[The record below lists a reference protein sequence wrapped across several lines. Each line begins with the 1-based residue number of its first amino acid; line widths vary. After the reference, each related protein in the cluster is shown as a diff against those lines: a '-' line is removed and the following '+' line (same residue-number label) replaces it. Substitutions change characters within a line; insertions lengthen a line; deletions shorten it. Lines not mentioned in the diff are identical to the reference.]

1 MAADDESTGA
11 SIRRID
17 TGSLD
22 SMPGPPAFP
31 VVGNLLTYA
40 RDPLGSQLKWVA
52 EYGDLIRYRLGGQ
65 DVVLTTDPEIV
76 RDVYTTRAHCFEK
89 GRALKAASR
98 VVGSGLLTSEGEAH
112 MRARRMLAP
121 LFQPKELPGYVATMV
136 DETKRVTETLEENT
150 TIDVAEELGG
160 LALSIIARV
169 LFHGDV
175 ATETERIGQA
185 LEDGLRLVARLSVP
199 MYRYFEWLPLPA
211 HVRFRRAK
219 RYLDDLVYAQIEKR
233 RADPDPPDDLLTR
246 LLVAQDEEGD
256 GGRLTDAQVRDEVMT
271 LFLAGHETTANGLAW
286 TLYLLAEN
294 PEAEARVFEE
304 LDRVL
309 GGADPTH
316 DELTE
321 LTYLRQV
328 VNESLRLLPPVWN
341 TARLVVEDYPCR
353 EWVLPPGTVVILSPY
368 TSHRQPAFW
377 GDPDRFEPG
386 RFREESAVKRAQ
398 RHRYFP
404 FGGGRRI
411 CIGEHFA
418 ILEMVAILA
427 VLLRRHRFVRATDG
441 PIGMIPTIT
450 IRPKGGLPMRA
461 IRRRRQA
468 A

>member
-1 MAADDESTGA
+1 MHGEEPSRGTSLSRTD
-11 SIRRID
+11 
-17 TGSLD
+17 GSLA
-22 SMPGPPAFP
+22 SMPGPPGLP

-40 RDPLGSQLKWVA
+40 RDPLGSQLRWVA

-65 DVVLTTDPEIV
+65 EVVLTTDPELV
-76 RDVYTTRAHCFEK
+76 RDVYTTRARCFEK
-89 GRALKAASR
+89 GRALKAAGR
-98 VVGSGLLTSEGEAH
+98 VVGNGLLTSEGEEH

-121 LFQPKELPGYVATMV
+121 LFQPKELPRYVETMV
-136 DETKRVTETLEENT
+136 QETTRHVDAIAKGEVVN
-150 TIDVAEELGG
+150 VAEELGA

-175 ATETERIGQA
+175 AGETARIGRA

-199 MYRYFEWLPLPA
+199 MYRHFEWLPLPA
-211 HVRFRRAK
+211 HLRFRRAK
-219 RYLDDLVYAQIEKR
+219 RYLDSLIYAQIEAR
-233 RADPDPPDDLLTR
+233 RADPDRPDDLLSR
-246 LLVAQDEEGD
+246 LLAAQDEEGD
-256 GGRLTDAQVRDEVMT
+256 GGQLTDAQVRDEVLT

-294 PEAEARVFEE
+294 PEAERAAVEE
-304 LDRVL
+304 IDRVL
-309 GGADPTH
+309 GGKAPTP
-316 DELTE
+316 ERLAE

-341 TARLVVEDYPCR
+341 TARLVVEEYPCR

-377 GDPDRFEPG
+377 EEPDRFDPA
-386 RFREESAVKRAQ
+386 RFADEAAVKRAQ

-418 ILEMVAILA
+418 ILEMVTILA
-427 VLLRRHRFVRATDG
+427 VLLSRCRFERAERG

-450 IRPKGGLPMRA
+450 IRPRGGLPMRA
-461 IRRRRQA
+461 HERR
-468 A
+468 